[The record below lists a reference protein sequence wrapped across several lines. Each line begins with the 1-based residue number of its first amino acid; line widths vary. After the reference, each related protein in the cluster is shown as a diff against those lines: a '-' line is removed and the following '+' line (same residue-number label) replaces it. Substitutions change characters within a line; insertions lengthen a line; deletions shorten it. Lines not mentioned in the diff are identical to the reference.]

1 MTSSSYYSYVLRPIA
16 VFALIL
22 GLAGCY
28 DSSRPTRIGSAAPD
42 FVVQDSDR
50 KVSLHDFKG
59 QVVVLNFWAT
69 WCAPCVEEMP
79 SLVEMAQKVKDKGV
93 TVVGVSIDVD
103 GNAYH
108 NFIKQHGVDF
118 LTVRDPDQKSSSLYG
133 TTGWPET
140 FIIDRQGVLRRKFVG
155 PVNWNDPEIV
165 QYITSL

>member
-1 MTSSSYYSYVLRPIA
+1 MLRLIA
-16 VFALIL
+16 VLALIL

-50 KVSLHDFKG
+50 KVALHDFKG

-69 WCAPCVEEMP
+69 WCAPCIEETP
-79 SLVEMAQKVKDKGV
+79 SLVEMAQKVRDKGV

-108 NFIKQHGVDF
+108 SFIKQHGVDF
-118 LTVRDPDQKSSSLYG
+118 LTVRDPDQKAPSLYG

-155 PVNWNDPEIV
+155 PVNWNDPEIL
-165 QYITSL
+165 QYLTSL

>member
-1 MTSSSYYSYVLRPIA
+1 VLRSIA
-16 VFALIL
+16 VLALIL

-28 DSSRPTRIGSAAPD
+28 NSSRPTHIGSAAPD

-50 KVSLHDFKG
+50 KVALHDFKG

-79 SLVEMAQKVKDKGV
+79 SLVEMAQQVKPKGV
-93 TVVGVSIDVD
+93 TVLGVSIDVD
-103 GNAYH
+103 QDAYH
-108 NFIKQHGVDF
+108 NFIKQHGVEF
-118 LTVRDPDQKSSSLYG
+118 LTVRDPDQKSSALYG

-155 PVNWNDPEIV
+155 PVNWKDPEIV

>member
-1 MTSSSYYSYVLRPIA
+1 M
-16 VFALIL
+16 
-22 GLAGCY
+22 
-28 DSSRPTRIGSAAPD
+28 
-42 FVVQDSDR
+42 VQDSDR
-50 KVSLHDFKG
+50 KVALHDFKG

-69 WCAPCVEEMP
+69 WCAPCIEEMP
-79 SLVEMAQKVKDKGV
+79 SLIDMAQRVKDKGV

-103 GNAYH
+103 GGAYH

-165 QYITSL
+165 QYLTSL

>member
-1 MTSSSYYSYVLRPIA
+1 MLRPI
-16 VFALIL
+16 VLLALIL

-50 KVSLHDFKG
+50 KVALHDFKG

-69 WCAPCVEEMP
+69 WCAPCIEEMP
-79 SLVEMAQKVKDKGV
+79 SLIDMAQRVKDKGV

-103 GNAYH
+103 GGAYH

-165 QYITSL
+165 QYLTSL

>member
-1 MTSSSYYSYVLRPIA
+1 
-16 VFALIL
+16 
-22 GLAGCY
+22 
-28 DSSRPTRIGSAAPD
+28 
-42 FVVQDSDR
+42 VVQDSDR
-50 KVSLHDFKG
+50 KVALHDFKG

-69 WCAPCVEEMP
+69 WCAPCTEEMP
-79 SLVEMAQKVKDKGV
+79 SLIDMAQRVKDKGV

-103 GNAYH
+103 GGAYH

-165 QYITSL
+165 QYLTSL